1 MIKRYNIALK
11 VRGKNNL
18 AYFVGESEEITTSI
32 PACVWSGQS
41 FHVSRTNMA
50 ALVFSS
56 IKENAKTIIGN
67 ITMKSW
73 LNRIVEQLPYFDVDV
88 DEVRIIV
95 LDDSSHEARINEALK
110 GGEE

>member
-18 AYFVGESEEITTSI
+18 AYFVGESEEIKTSI

-41 FHVSRTNMA
+41 FHTTRVDMA
-50 ALVFSS
+50 ALIFTEV
-56 IKENAKTIIGN
+56 KESAKEIIGN

-73 LNRIVEQLPYFDVDV
+73 LERITTQLPYFDADI
-88 DEVRIIV
+88 EEIRIIV
-95 LDDSSHEARINEALK
+95 LGGKKDALK

>member
-18 AYFVGESEEITTSI
+18 AYFVGESEEIKTSI

-41 FHVSRTNMA
+41 FHTTRVDMA
-50 ALVFSS
+50 ALIFTDV
-56 IKENAKTIIGN
+56 KESAKEIIGN

-73 LNRIVEQLPYFDVDV
+73 LNRIIEQLPYFDIEIE
-88 DEVRIIV
+88 EVRVIV
-95 LDDSSHEARINEALK
+95 LDETRAESAS
-110 GGEE
+110 

>member
-41 FHVSRTNMA
+41 FHTSRVNMA
-50 ALVFSS
+50 ALIFSE
-56 IKENAKTIIGN
+56 IKENARKITGN
-67 ITMKSW
+67 TTMKSW
-73 LNRIVEQLPYFDVDV
+73 LNRIIEQLPYFDIEIE
-88 DEVRIIV
+88 EVRVIV
-95 LDDSSHEARINEALK
+95 LDETRAESAS
-110 GGEE
+110 

>member
-18 AYFVGESEEITTSI
+18 AYFVGESEEIKTSI

-41 FHVSRTNMA
+41 FHTTRVDMA
-50 ALVFSS
+50 ALIFTEV
-56 IKENAKTIIGN
+56 KESAKEIIGN

-73 LNRIVEQLPYFDVDV
+73 LNRIIEQLPYFDIEIE
-88 DEVRIIV
+88 EVRVIV
-95 LDDSSHEARINEALK
+95 LDETRAESAS
-110 GGEE
+110 